1 MNARLVKLA
10 FTLCL
15 ISLLNL
21 AGILHAQDTNTE
33 EVPPP
38 PGYANGGGPQQP
50 GRRGGTGVGPMGNAQ
65 VLPMFDIQ
73 IENGQLS
80 LAPLKDQTEIKKIW
94 GTGVSSVPATID
106 NITKYLRAVDP
117 QLNVILSPEVGPVTI
132 YNLKLNTRLLGSIS
146 DAISVASGGAI
157 RGNGAGRGGG
167 GGGEFFGGGARGERG
182 LTFAASNSE
191 SHPAIEVFNL
201 SGYIQTLGKMNEDG
215 VRQKLDDL
223 EGLIT
228 ETLKDLH
235 VTKSSADL
243 PNFKYHAGTKLLI
256 VTGKPE
262 TIDVTRK
269 IVNALSGQQTYGR
282 TDLLDVTV
290 PSEQK

>member
-10 FTLCL
+10 LTLCSL
-15 ISLLNL
+15 SLLNL
-21 AGILHAQDTNTE
+21 AASLQAQDTNSL

-38 PGYANGGGPQQP
+38 PGYADGGAPQFP

-65 VLPMFDIQ
+65 VLPMFNIQ

-80 LAPLKDQTEIKKIW
+80 LAPLKDQSEIKKIW
-94 GTGVSSVPATID
+94 GTDVPSVPATID

-117 QLNVILSPEVGPVTI
+117 QLNVILSPEVGPITI
-132 YNLKLNTRLLGSIS
+132 YNLKLNTRLLGTIS

-157 RGNGAGRGGG
+157 RGNGAGR
-167 GGGEFFGGGARGERG
+167 GEFFGGGARGERG

-201 SGYIQTLGKMNEDG
+201 SGYIQTLGKMKEDD
-215 VRQKLDDL
+215 VRQKLDEL
-223 EGLIT
+223 EGLISQ
-228 ETLKDLH
+228 TLKDLR
-235 VTKSSADL
+235 VTRSSADL
-243 PNFKYHAGTKLLI
+243 PNFKYHSGTKLFI

-262 TIDVTRK
+262 AIDVARK
-269 IVNALSGQQTYGR
+269 IVNALSGQQTNGKQ
-282 TDLLDVTV
+282 DLLETIP
-290 PSEQK
+290 PSGQN